1 MTPIFEDITQ
11 TIGNTPL
18 VRLNKV
24 TPPSGGTVLA
34 KIESFNPLG
43 CVKERIA
50 LSMITAAESQG
61 LVDAGTTLIE
71 PTSGNTGIGL
81 AMVCAVR
88 GYRLI
93 LVMPETVSRERM
105 RIVRALGAELELTP
119 TSKGMTGAVERAEQL
134 RHEIDNAFIPQQFE
148 NPANPQAHREG
159 TGPEIW
165 ADTEGQVDIIVASV
179 GTGGTITGIAEALK
193 PLKSTLQ
200 MIAVEPST
208 SPVLSGGEPGPHNIA
223 GMGPGFIADVLRLDL
238 VDEIIT
244 VTEEQAFETTRRLA
258 REEGIFCGG
267 SSGAAVTA
275 ALTVAARPENAG
287 KLIVV
292 ILPDTGER
300 YLSTELFELV

>member
-1 MTPIFEDITQ
+1 VRVFRDITE
-11 TIGNTPL
+11 TVGGTPL
-18 VRLNKV
+18 VRLNKIV
-24 TPPSGGTVLA
+24 PLAGATVLA
-34 KIESFNPLG
+34 KLESFNPLG

-50 LSMITAAESQG
+50 LSMINAAESQG
-61 LVDAGTTLIE
+61 LIDASTTVIE

-119 TSKGMTGAVERAEQL
+119 ASEGMTGAVRRAEQL
-134 RHEIDNAFIPQQFE
+134 LHEIDNAMIPQQFE
-148 NPANPQAHREG
+148 NPANPQAHRED

-165 ADTEGQVDIIVASV
+165 ADTDGQVDIIVSSV

-200 MIAVEPST
+200 MVAVEPAT

-223 GMGPGFIADVLRLDL
+223 GMGPGFIADVMRLEL
-238 VDEIIT
+238 VDEIIA
-244 VTEEQAFETTRRLA
+244 VTEEQAFATARRLA

-300 YLSTELFELV
+300 YLSTELFELI